1 MMRTYEQWRNY
12 KELELIRRH
21 PPVKNLL
28 ELQILSLLRGFE
40 HFWQDFWCSNND
52 PQISEIT
59 DSTGQTR
66 WKIYEPTSDRTFQL
80 ESQQEV
86 LTWLEQ
92 RHQLSVTSDQ

>member
-12 KELELIRRH
+12 RELELIRRH
-21 PPVKNLL
+21 PPAKELL
-28 ELQILSLLRGFE
+28 EVQILSLFRDIWGS
-40 HFWQDFWCSNND
+40 WQNLWCSNNE

-80 ESQQEV
+80 ESHQEV
-86 LTWLEQ
+86 LTWLEH
-92 RHQLSVTSDQ
+92 RHQ

>member
-12 KELELIRRH
+12 RELELIRRH

-28 ELQILSLLRGFE
+28 ELQILSLLQGLG
-40 HFWQDFWCSNND
+40 HFWQDLWCSNNE

-66 WKIYEPTSDRTFQL
+66 WKIYQPTRDRTFQL

-92 RHQLSVTSDQ
+92 RHQ